1 MARDGRQREYVA
13 NDDDCKL
20 EYFYETRPDSSDSSD
35 SSDRIHPMNCL
46 QMVSL
51 EEYSEHP

>member
-1 MARDGRQREYVA
+1 MARDGTQLEYVA
-13 NDDDCKL
+13 NDDHCKL
-20 EYFYETRPDSSDSSD
+20 EYFYENRPDSSDSSD
-35 SSDRIHPMNCL
+35 QIHPMNCV

>member
-1 MARDGRQREYVA
+1 MARDGRQLEYVA

-20 EYFYETRPDSSDSSD
+20 EYFYENRPDSSDSSD
-35 SSDRIHPMNCL
+35 WIHAMNCV
-46 QMVSL
+46 QMVSS

>member
-1 MARDGRQREYVA
+1 MARDGRQLEYVT

-20 EYFYETRPDSSDSSD
+20 EYFYENRPDLSD
-35 SSDRIHPMNCL
+35 SSDRIHPMNCV

>member
-1 MARDGRQREYVA
+1 MARDGRQLEYVT

-20 EYFYETRPDSSDSSD
+20 EYFYENRPDSSDSSD
-35 SSDRIHPMNCL
+35 WIHAMNCV
-46 QMVSL
+46 QMVSS